1 MFENSNIKRKIIDKA
16 AHYKGDS
23 LFKGFVESFYS
34 YIPIDDK
41 KFYDVEEFTQI
52 STFVYSEVSKKQPK
66 KHHIKI
72 EELEASSDAE
82 GVSVIIA
89 IINDDMPFIVDSLT
103 EFFNKRKYKV
113 KHRINALLCVNRD
126 AKGKVQSIK
135 ESDENNP
142 PNESAIYIKVSLLK
156 EEGYIEDLESKLNK
170 ILSYTRVTSAD
181 WQPTLKKLDE
191 ANSWFL
197 ESESN
202 NEDKEFLRWLR
213 SENFTFIGYREYKFS
228 TSGKGVEAV
237 RNSSLGIVKM
247 ETSDFHSAIASDV
260 FGANNFLVGDEKVT
274 IGKTRE
280 ISPVHRRT
288 NLDYICVVKRGKN
301 NKPIKARVFF
311 GLFATRLDYQSVNQI
326 PIIRYKVDAVVR
338 KAGFHET
345 SFNQKEL
352 FSIIETLP
360 RDELF
365 QLSEDE
371 LFLMTMMIIS
381 SLNNPRVLFFAREN
395 RCKFFMNLLVFFP
408 KSRVT
413 SDIVERVQSIIS
425 ENIKGRFVHSTLR
438 FSIMGLAYIHIA
450 MRVSDNRKMRADMH
464 KIEQKL
470 DDVTKRWDENL
481 DVFIERKFGI
491 EHTNNLL
498 RMYRK
503 AFPANYKLKFS
514 VEDAVDDM
522 EYVNQALMDAKPL
535 FNLCKK
541 RNANPKNFSLKTYN
555 LESKV
560 DLHKVMPIIENMG
573 FCTIEENVFRVN
585 TAISL
590 QPVVIQDF
598 SLMVS
603 ANYDLNEIRDNIQN
617 VIEAV
622 FQGKIRNNL
631 INNLALKVGLTWR
644 EIFLLDAYCRY
655 MLQIKFVY
663 SQAFIKSTLVK
674 NGNITKLIIDY
685 FYSRLHPENYD
696 KESSAQIE
704 KKIKSALFRVS
715 NSSEDK
721 VLQKFLELIKRTLRT
736 NYFKQDNEG
745 GFRDYISF
753 KFDSK
758 NISELPLPKA
768 YAEIF
773 VYSVKMEGVHL
784 RGGKI
789 SRGGLRWSDRV
800 EDYRTEV
807 LGLMK
812 AQMTK
817 NSIIVPDGAKGGFL
831 VKNAEDFKTREEF
844 MNAGVECYKT
854 FLRGMLD
861 ITDNIVLGKI
871 VKPSQ
876 VQCFDG
882 DDPYLVVAADK
893 GTATFSD
900 TANAV
905 SQEYNFWLGDAFA
918 SGGEYGYDHK
928 KMGITA
934 RGAWVSVT
942 EHFTKLGIDIQKEE
956 FTAVGIGDMSGD
968 VFGNGML
975 LSKCIKL
982 VAAFNH
988 LHIFV
993 DPTPDAS
1000 KSYKERK
1007 RLFDLPRSNWSDY
1020 KKELISKG
1028 GGVFERSA
1036 KSIKIS
1042 NEMKNLFGIKQDS
1055 LDPDCLIRSIL
1066 TAKVDLLWNGGIGTY
1081 VKAEREIN
1089 DEIGNKSNDS
1099 VRVNG
1104 SSLQCKVV
1112 GEGGNLGFT
1121 QLGRIE
1127 YAFKGGLVNADFI
1140 DNSAGVN
1147 CSDHEVNIKIA
1158 LDAAVVDKKITKNNR
1173 DKVLS
1178 SMQDEVAS
1186 LVLHHDLSQNQSI
1199 SISINNSVT
1208 HFEFYTKLIGILE
1221 DKVDL
1226 DSELEYL
1233 PMKNEISRRH
1243 QDRLGFSRPEISVL
1257 TAYSKRS
1264 VYESL
1269 IDSSLPQNTY
1279 YEKFLLAYFPTKMRD
1294 KFKDYII
1301 NHQLKKE
1308 IISAIVSN
1316 NIIDH
1321 VGPYFFHSA
1330 QEYTGLNGC
1339 DIARA
1344 YSVVWEV
1351 FEIEKLWQEIEKV
1364 SQYSIKIELFCEV
1377 RMFLQ
1382 RAIFW
1387 FLRNKPQP
1395 LNVSDVI
1402 EKFKTGV
1409 AKLFDKAEGL
1419 FVGSTK
1425 NNYEDRNHYFSCQ
1438 KVSKSIASKVS
1449 CLSPMHSAM
1458 DIVEVAN
1465 KTDLSFIDVGKIYF
1479 DLGEKLHYN
1488 WLHTKS
1494 DQLSQD
1500 GYWERMLIKALKDDI
1515 YDQQRE
1521 VTLKVAKISAPNIK
1535 AKISKWLQRN
1545 NREVLVFSE
1554 FIKSIQCLEDI
1565 DSAKLIVA
1573 TKQSSILIN

>member
-1 MFENSNIKRKIIDKA
+1 MFENSNIKRSILNKA
-16 AHYKGDS
+16 SHYKGNK

-41 KFYDVEEFTQI
+41 KFYDVEEFTKI
-52 STFVYSEVSKKQPK
+52 SEFVYKEILKKPSK

-72 EELEASSDAE
+72 EELKTSSE
-82 GVSVIIA
+82 GISVIIA
-89 IINDDMPFIVDSLT
+89 VISDDMPFIVDSLT

-113 KHRINALLCVNRD
+113 KHMINALLCVDRD
-126 AKGKVQSIK
+126 SKGHIKDIK
-135 ESDENNP
+135 ETDEKTP
-142 PNESAIYIKVSLLK
+142 PNESAIYMKVSLLK
-156 EEGYIEDLESKLNK
+156 EKYYMENLRVRLNK
-170 ILSYTRVTSAD
+170 VLSYVNITYAD

-191 ANSWFL
+191 ANAWFFDSSIN
-197 ESESN
+197 SEN
-202 NEDKEFLRWLR
+202 KEFLNWLR
-213 SENFTFIGYREYKFS
+213 NENFTFIGYREYKFLDE
-228 TSGKGVEAV
+228 GKGIEAV
-237 RNSSLGIVKM
+237 RNESLGVIKL
-247 ETSDFHSAIASDV
+247 ESSDFHAAIASDV
-260 FGANNFLVGDEKVT
+260 FGSNNFLISNENVI

-280 ISPVHRRT
+280 RSQVHRRT
-288 NLDYICVVKRGKN
+288 NLDYICVVKKGKK
-301 NKPIKARVFF
+301 NKPLKARVFF

-326 PIIRYKVDAVVR
+326 PLIRYKVDSVVK
-338 KAGFHET
+338 KAGFHEK

-371 LFLMTMMIIS
+371 MFLMTMMIIS
-381 SLNNPRVLFFAREN
+381 SLSNPRVLFFAREN
-395 RCKFFMNLLVFFP
+395 RCKFFINLLVFFP

-413 SDIVERVQSIIS
+413 SDIVERVQSVIS
-425 ENIKGRFVHSTLR
+425 KNIKGRFIYSTLR

-450 MRVSDNRKMRADMH
+450 MRVSDNRKMRSDMY

-470 DDVTKRWDENL
+470 DEVTRRWDENL

-491 EHTNNLL
+491 EHTGNLL
-498 RMYRK
+498 RIYEK

-514 VEDAVDDM
+514 VEDAVNDI
-522 EYVNQALMDAKPL
+522 EHVNQALIDTKPI
-535 FNLCKK
+535 FNLCR
-541 RNANPKNFSLKTYN
+541 RNDANAKSFNLKTYN
-555 LESKV
+555 LENKV
-560 DLHKVMPIIENMG
+560 DLHKVMPIVENMG
-573 FCTIEENVFRVN
+573 FCTIEENVFYVSS
-585 TAISL
+585 AVSL

-598 SLMVS
+598 SLVVS
-603 ANYDLNEIRDNIQN
+603 SNYDIEKIRDNIQE
-617 VIEAV
+617 VIKSV

-655 MLQIKFVY
+655 MLQIKFIY

-674 NGNITKLIIDY
+674 NGNITKLIVQL
-685 FYSRLHPENYD
+685 FYARFHPELND
-696 KESSAQIE
+696 NAHAAQIE
-704 KKIKSALFRVS
+704 KKIKSALLRVV

-721 VLQKFLELIKRTLRT
+721 VIQKFLELVKNTLRT
-736 NYFKQDNEG
+736 NYFQKYDSLEYK
-745 GFRDYISF
+745 DYISF

-758 NISELPLPKA
+758 NISELPLPRA

-773 VYSVKMEGVHL
+773 VYSVKMEGIHL

-789 SRGGLRWSDRV
+789 SRGGLRWSDRI

-831 VKNAEDFKTREEF
+831 VKNAEEFKNKEGF
-844 MNAGVECYKT
+844 LSAGIECYKT

-861 ITDNIVLGKI
+861 ITDNIVMGKI
-871 VKPSQ
+871 KKQKNVI
-876 VQCFDG
+876 CFDG

-900 TANAV
+900 TANAIAH
-905 SQEYNFWLGDAFA
+905 EYNFWLGDAFA
-918 SGGEYGYDHK
+918 SGGAFGYDHK

-934 RGAWVSVT
+934 RGAWVSVR
-942 EHFTKLGIDIQKEE
+942 EHFSKLGIDTQKDE
-956 FTAVGIGDMSGD
+956 FTVVGIGDMSGD

-975 LSKCIKL
+975 LSTSMKL
-982 VAAFNH
+982 VGAFNH
-988 LHIFV
+988 IHIFI
-993 DPTPDAS
+993 DPHPDTK
-1000 KSYKERK
+1000 KSYKERQ
-1007 RLFDLPRSNWSDY
+1007 RLFNLSGSHWSDY

-1036 KSIKIS
+1036 KSIKVSSEI
-1042 NEMKNLFGIKQDS
+1042 KKLLGIKHDTI
-1055 LDPDCLIRSIL
+1055 DPDGLIRAML
-1066 TAKVDLLWNGGIGTY
+1066 TSKVDLLWNGGIGTY

-1104 SSLQCKVV
+1104 KDLQCRVV

-1127 YAFKGGLVNADFI
+1127 YAFEGGLINADFI

-1158 LDAAVVDKKITKNNR
+1158 LDAAIIDKKITISERN
-1173 DKVLS
+1173 KVLA
-1178 SMQDEVAS
+1178 SMQVEVAA
-1186 LVLHHDLSQNQSI
+1186 LVLYYDISQNQSI

-1208 HFEFYTKLIGILE
+1208 HFEFYTKLIGILNE
-1221 DKVDL
+1221 KVDL
-1226 DSELEYL
+1226 DSALEYL
-1233 PMKNEISRRH
+1233 PLKSELSRRH
-1243 QDRLGFSRPEISVL
+1243 QEKLGFSRPEIAVL

-1264 VYESL
+1264 VYENL
-1269 IDSSLPQNTY
+1269 IGSSLPHDQY
-1279 YEKFLLAYFPTKMRD
+1279 YEKFLIEYFPTKMRD
-1294 KFKDYII
+1294 AFKEYIS

-1308 IISAIVSN
+1308 IISAVVSN

-1321 VGPYFFHSA
+1321 AGPYFFHSA
-1330 QEYTGLNGC
+1330 QDYTGLNGC

-1344 YSVVWEV
+1344 YSIVWEV
-1351 FEIEKLWQEIEKV
+1351 FKLEKLWKDIEKIE
-1364 SQYSIKIELFCEV
+1364 QYSIKIELFCEI
-1377 RMFLQ
+1377 RTFLQ
-1382 RAIFW
+1382 RAMFW

-1395 LNVSDVI
+1395 LKVSEIID
-1402 EKFKTGV
+1402 KFQSGV
-1409 AKLFDKAEGL
+1409 TKLFNKSPSL
-1419 FVGSTK
+1419 FVGTTK
-1425 NNYEDRNHYFSCQ
+1425 DNYENRHHYFVGQ
-1438 KVSKSIASKVS
+1438 NVPESISSKVS
-1449 CLSPMHSAM
+1449 GLSLMYSAM
-1458 DIVEVAN
+1458 DVVEVAN
-1465 KTDLSFIDVGKIYF
+1465 KTNLSVIDVGKIYF
-1479 DLGEKLHYN
+1479 DLGEELYYN

-1521 VTLKVAKISAPNIK
+1521 VTLKVAKMSATNIK
-1535 AKISKWLQRN
+1535 EKISKWLQKN
-1545 NREVLVFSE
+1545 NKEVLVFSA

-1565 DSAKLIVA
+1565 DTAKLIVA
-1573 TKQSSILIN
+1573 TKQSSILVN